1 MCSYC
6 EGGDGPP
13 NDDDDDSTA
22 LMWVTEAAATMDA
35 LRFYA
40 RQSTCEP
47 DGSLGLVTV
56 QGTDGSRV
64 ALMQWVLQG
73 KLGRVADIDESFR
86 VKAIVPVGAK
96 KNPVEPHL
104 TILQRTGVF
113 MEKVRKR
120 ERPAVSN
127 ELLRLMKVFEVGMEV
142 EAEIS
147 HAGSAAAAG
156 QCEQCA
162 YCEIDSQEG
171 KDKPKLCSFCLLC
184 VHDRCAESRVKPLLG
199 GWLESSGGN
208 TRHSLAAFDMPAIPH
223 FLKDLSSKI

>member
-96 KNPVEPHL
+96 K
-104 TILQRTGVF
+104 IQ
-113 MEKVRKR
+113 
-120 ERPAVSN
+120 SN
-127 ELLRLMKVFEVGMEV
+127 HTSQFFKALGFSWRR
-142 EAEIS
+142 S
-147 HAGSAAAAG
+147 GS
-156 QCEQCA
+156 
-162 YCEIDSQEG
+162 
-171 KDKPKLCSFCLLC
+171 
-184 VHDRCAESRVKPLLG
+184 ESDQQFRMSCCG
-199 GWLESSGGN
+199 
-208 TRHSLAAFDMPAIPH
+208 
-223 FLKDLSSKI
+223 